1 MSYLIQMGSIW
12 DQLSCPCFTFQELG
26 ALVQMP
32 PEVAPHIQHHIRLK
46 AVEDTVL
53 LAAEEAFLLCI
64 LPLQSWLNRHIAVC
78 VHEHQLP

>member
-1 MSYLIQMGSIW
+1 
-12 DQLSCPCFTFQELG
+12 
-26 ALVQMP
+26 MP

>member
-1 MSYLIQMGSIW
+1 M
-12 DQLSCPCFTFQELG
+12 
-26 ALVQMP
+26 QMP